1 MTPILGIVV
10 PLKLNEKTQRRLRNT
25 LAIPMI
31 TNLLIIIIWT
41 IFFLHDPFIT
51 PDAHLLLSIPWSVA
65 FISIGFK
72 FIANAVY
79 ALIGKYIWD
88 GTYPAIKKI
97 HTLPNIAG
105 AFQCMG
111 LILDALLLGNVVF
124 MHQENLNLDFAQ
136 ITCFLLL
143 LEFTGT
149 SVVYF
154 WSMKFLC
161 DVQMIEA
168 GMTVL
173 DIKYQKIVDEKKDS
187 DYISYII

>member
-31 TNLLIIIIWT
+31 TNLLIIIVWT
-41 IFFLHDPFIT
+41 IFLLDNPLIT
-51 PDAHLLLSIPWSVA
+51 KDAHLLLSIPLSVA
-65 FISIGFK
+65 FISLGYKVIS
-72 FIANAVY
+72 NAIY

-97 HTLPNIAG
+97 HNLPNIAG

-111 LILDALLLGNVVF
+111 LILDALLFGNVVF

-136 ITCFLLL
+136 MTCFLLL

-154 WSMKFLC
+154 WTMKFFL
-161 DVQMIEA
+161 DVQMIES

-173 DIKYQKIVDEKKDS
+173 EIKYQKIIDEKKDG
-187 DYISYII
+187 DYVSYII